1 MNWAEYQHAI
11 LGGLLVGLA
20 AGLVL
25 VLHGRVAGVS
35 GMVGSLFEPRT
46 ADSGWRA
53 AFVAGLALGG
63 FLLSLTDPG
72 SVPHPALS
80 PGGLAAAGFVVG
92 FGARMGGGCTSGHG
106 LCGMTLLNRTS
117 ILAVLTFMATGVVA
131 VYLGRHV
138 FGVLP

>member
-1 MNWAEYQHAI
+1 MQWAEYQHAI

-63 FLLSLTDPG
+63 LLLSFFDPG
-72 SVPHPALS
+72 SVPHPSLS
-80 PGGLAAAGFVVG
+80 LGGLAVAGFVVG
-92 FGARMGGGCTSGHG
+92 FGARLGGGCTSGHG

-117 ILAVLTFMATGVVA
+117 ILAMLTFMATGVAA